1 MYRSSLQANHSN
13 WHTNQMVQQILN
25 SACKISWFVSI
36 SYNVG
41 QLFANAKLLVCLPV
55 TNHNILLTLVNYCSA
70 HCGLALQTSKL
81 LWLNVPEFFHWLWGE
96 FWCHTFFCLFNELN
110 LSLHQLNSKTN
121 GAVLQLRLDMGVEC
135 CANVFKLQCSHPRRP
150 RGS

>member
-1 MYRSSLQANHSN
+1 MYRTSLQANHSN

-81 LWLNVPEFFHWLWGE
+81 LWLNLPEFFHWLWGE
-96 FWCHTFFCLFNELN
+96 FLRRTFFCLFHKLN
-110 LSLHQLNSKTN
+110 LISIEFQDYV
-121 GAVLQLRLDMGVEC
+121 AVLLFKELRLDMGMEC
-135 CANVFKLQCSHPRRP
+135 CANVFKLLYACKS
-150 RGS
+150 